1 MTRSVQTGE
10 TPREVLCIVTI
21 VRDNLAVID
30 TLRSLPTVRTDAW
43 TVLVVDGA
51 SSDGTSEAIQ
61 DFQRESPLRIE
72 HRREPDQ
79 GISDALN
86 KGLRRAAAP
95 WVLFL
100 NAGDLLHPDLDLAAV
115 LDELA
120 TSEHDILCGDAWME
134 GAGRGWLSQGRW
146 ELLADADHFW
156 NPICHQAAFF
166 RRETHLRHLYDAR
179 LRYTMDLDVLL
190 RLRRE
195 QARFAH
201 LERTVC
207 TYRLGGLT
215 SSDRH
220 YVRNHLEHDLV
231 NRLNGRIPRFGRS
244 SSLLARNILTRSLRG
259 LLGPRATRW
268 MRSFLGRR

>member
-1 MTRSVQTGE
+1 MTESVHSGGA
-10 TPREVLCIVTI
+10 PRGILCIVTI
-21 VRDNLAVID
+21 VRDNLGVLD
-30 TLRSLPTVRTDAW
+30 TLRSLPAVRTDSW

-51 SSDGTSEAIQ
+51 STDGTSEAVRE
-61 DFQRESPLRIE
+61 FQRSSPLRIE
-72 HRREPDQ
+72 HVREPDQ

-86 KGLRRAAAP
+86 KGLLRAEAP

-100 NAGDLLHPDLDLAAV
+100 NAGDLLHPTLDLAAV
-115 LDELA
+115 LDELG
-120 TSEHDILCGDAWME
+120 TSDHDVLCGDAWME
-134 GAGRGWLSQGRW
+134 GEGRGWLSQGKW

-166 RRETHLRHLYDAR
+166 RREAHLRHPYDAR

-195 QARFAH
+195 KARFAH

-231 NRLNGRIPRFGRS
+231 NRLNGRRPRFGRS

-268 MRSFLGRR
+268 MRSLLGLR